1 MDVLLVEDEAPLADV
16 IARNLRARG
25 HAVSIAATADA
36 ALDILA
42 LGEIEIIILDINLP
56 DATGWEVLRRQS
68 DEQRRRLRVVVI
80 SAAPVSTKRIDE
92 FKPERILL
100 KPFPMGA
107 LIRCINESAAPAGPD
122 AMVSVPADDERSE
135 IS

>member
-25 HAVSIAATADA
+25 HAVRIAATADA

-42 LGEIEIIILDINLP
+42 LGGTEIIILDINLP
-56 DATGWEVLRRQS
+56 DAAGWEVLRRQS

-80 SAAPVSTKRIDE
+80 SAAPVSAKRIEE
-92 FKPERILL
+92 FKPERTLL
-100 KPFPMGA
+100 KPFPMDA
-107 LIRCINESAAPAGPD
+107 LLRCINESAAPAGPD

-135 IS
+135 VS